1 MTNTIIEKAPAKIN
15 LGLFILNK
23 RSDGYHNVCSL
34 FYPLINFYDTIE
46 ISLSSTPS
54 LYVPNYPELENESN
68 LVWKAYNLLKQD
80 FDLPSISIILNKN
93 IPYQAGLGGG
103 SSDAIATIKAIN
115 KLFDLE
121 LTKEKLLNYANSLGS
136 DCAFFIDCKPS
147 IVKGRGDIIN
157 FIDLSLQDY
166 LIVVFLPIF
175 KGKLIHVSTA
185 EAYNMINTNQDRED
199 MESIINNHP
208 IDEWANYLK
217 NDFLDIFIQKYP
229 FVNEFINTLYD
240 NGALYVN
247 LSGSGSAIFAIY
259 DKKSERPIGSPTISK
274 FSKIIYQGDL

>member
-23 RSDGYHNVCSL
+23 RSDGYHNIYSV

-46 ISLSSTPS
+46 ISLSSPS
-54 LYVPNYPELENESN
+54 LYVPNHPELENESN

-121 LTKEKLLNYANSLGS
+121 LTKDKLLHYANSLGS

-185 EAYNMINTNQDRED
+185 EAYNLINTNQDRED

>member
-15 LGLFILNK
+15 LGLFILNT
-23 RSDGYHNVCSL
+23 RSDGYHNIYSV
-34 FYPLINFYDTIE
+34 FYPLINFYDTIV
-46 ISLSSTPS
+46 ISLSSPS
-54 LYVPNYPELENESN
+54 LYVPNHPELENESN

-185 EAYNMINTNQDRED
+185 EAYNLINTNQDRED

-247 LSGSGSAIFAIY
+247 MSGSGSAIFAIY

>member
-23 RSDGYHNVCSL
+23 RSDGYHNIYSV

-46 ISLSSTPS
+46 ISLSSPS
-54 LYVPNYPELENESN
+54 LYVPNHPELENESN
-68 LVWKAYNLLKQD
+68 LVWEAYNLLKQD

>member
-23 RSDGYHNVCSL
+23 RSDGYHNIYSV

-46 ISLSSTPS
+46 ISLSSPS
-54 LYVPNYPELENESN
+54 LYVPNHPELENESN
-68 LVWKAYNLLKQD
+68 LVWEAYNLLKQD

-185 EAYNMINTNQDRED
+185 EAYNLINTNQDRED

>member
-15 LGLFILNK
+15 LGLFILKK
-23 RSDGYHNVCSL
+23 RTDGYHDICSL

-68 LVWKAYNLLKQD
+68 LVWKAYDLLKQD

-103 SSDAIATIKAIN
+103 SSDAIATIKALN
-115 KLFDLE
+115 KLFDLG
-121 LTKEKLLNYANSLGS
+121 LDKNKILRYANALGS

-147 IVKGRGDIIN
+147 IVKGRGDIISS
-157 FIDLSLQDY
+157 FDLSLNDY
-166 LIVVFLPIF
+166 FVTIFLPIHY
-175 KGKLIHVSTA
+175 GKPIFISTA
-185 EAYNMINTNQDRED
+185 EAYQLVIANENRED
-199 MESIINNHP
+199 IVSIINNHT
-208 IDEWANYLK
+208 IDEWATFLK
-217 NDFLDIFIQKYP
+217 NDFLEIFIQKYP
-229 FVNEFINTLYD
+229 FVAELINALYD
-240 NGALYVN
+240 NGALYVS

-259 DKKSERPIGSPTISK
+259 DKKSERPMWPPTISK

>member
-46 ISLSSTPS
+46 ISLSSPS
-54 LYVPNYPELENESN
+54 LYVPNHPELENESN

-185 EAYNMINTNQDRED
+185 EAYNLINTNQDRED

>member
-23 RSDGYHNVCSL
+23 RSDGYHNIYSV
-34 FYPLINFYDTIE
+34 FYPLINFYDTIK

-54 LYVPNYPELENESN
+54 LYVPNNPELENESN
-68 LVWKAYNLLKQD
+68 LVWEAYNLLKQD

-121 LTKEKLLNYANSLGS
+121 LTKDKLLHYANSLGS

-185 EAYNMINTNQDRED
+185 EAYNLINTNQDRED

>member
-46 ISLSSTPS
+46 ISLSSPS
-54 LYVPNYPELENESN
+54 LYVPNHPELENESN

-185 EAYNMINTNQDRED
+185 EAYNLINTNQDRED

-247 LSGSGSAIFAIY
+247 MSGSGSAIFAIY

>member
-23 RSDGYHNVCSL
+23 RSDGYHNIYSV

-46 ISLSSTPS
+46 ISLSSPS
-54 LYVPNYPELENESN
+54 LYVPNHPELENESN

-121 LTKEKLLNYANSLGS
+121 LTKEKLLHYANSLGS

-185 EAYNMINTNQDRED
+185 EAYNLINTNQDRED

-247 LSGSGSAIFAIY
+247 MSGSGSAIFAIY

>member
-46 ISLSSTPS
+46 ISLSSPS
-54 LYVPNYPELENESN
+54 LYVPNHPELENESN

-121 LTKEKLLNYANSLGS
+121 LTKDKLLHYANSLGS

-185 EAYNMINTNQDRED
+185 EAYNLINTNQDRED
-199 MESIINNHP
+199 MESIINKHP

-247 LSGSGSAIFAIY
+247 MSGSGSAIFAIY

>member
-23 RSDGYHNVCSL
+23 RSDGYHNIYSV

-46 ISLSSTPS
+46 ISLSSPS
-54 LYVPNYPELENESN
+54 LYVPNHPELENESN

-185 EAYNMINTNQDRED
+185 EAYNLINTNQDRED

-259 DKKSERPIGSPTISK
+259 DKKSERPIWSPTISK

>member
-23 RSDGYHNVCSL
+23 RSDGYHNIYSV

-46 ISLSSTPS
+46 ISLSSPS
-54 LYVPNYPELENESN
+54 LYVPNHPELENESN

-121 LTKEKLLNYANSLGS
+121 LTKDKLLHYANSLGS

-175 KGKLIHVSTA
+175 KSKLIHVSTA
-185 EAYNMINTNQDRED
+185 EAYNLINTNQDRED

>member
-23 RSDGYHNVCSL
+23 RSDGYHNIYSV

-46 ISLSSTPS
+46 ISLSSPS
-54 LYVPNYPELENESN
+54 LYVPNHPELENESN
-68 LVWKAYNLLKQD
+68 LVWEAYNLLKQD

-147 IVKGRGDIIN
+147 
-157 FIDLSLQDY
+157 
-166 LIVVFLPIF
+166 VV
-175 KGKLIHVSTA
+175 
-185 EAYNMINTNQDRED
+185 
-199 MESIINNHP
+199 
-208 IDEWANYLK
+208 
-217 NDFLDIFIQKYP
+217 
-229 FVNEFINTLYD
+229 
-240 NGALYVN
+240 
-247 LSGSGSAIFAIY
+247 
-259 DKKSERPIGSPTISK
+259 
-274 FSKIIYQGDL
+274 

>member
-46 ISLSSTPS
+46 ISLSSPS
-54 LYVPNYPELENESN
+54 LYVPNHPELENESN

-121 LTKEKLLNYANSLGS
+121 LTKDKLLHYANSLGS

-185 EAYNMINTNQDRED
+185 EAYNLINTNQDRED

-247 LSGSGSAIFAIY
+247 MSGSGSAIFAIY

>member
-23 RSDGYHNVCSL
+23 RSDGYHNIYSV

-46 ISLSSTPS
+46 ISLSSPS
-54 LYVPNYPELENESN
+54 LYVPNHPELENESN

-185 EAYNMINTNQDRED
+185 EAYNLINTNQDRED

-208 IDEWANYLK
+208 IDEWEKYLK

>member
-23 RSDGYHNVCSL
+23 RSDGYHNIYSV
-34 FYPLINFYDTIE
+34 FYPLINFYDTIK

-54 LYVPNYPELENESN
+54 LYVPNHPELENESN

-185 EAYNMINTNQDRED
+185 EAYNLINTNQDRED

>member
-1 MTNTIIEKAPAKIN
+1 MINTIIEKAPAKIN

-23 RSDGYHNVCSL
+23 RSDGYHNICSL
-34 FYPLINFYDTIE
+34 FYPLINFYDTIK

-54 LYVPNYPELENESN
+54 LYVPNHPELENESN

-121 LTKEKLLNYANSLGS
+121 LTKEKFLNYANSLGS

-147 IVKGRGDIIN
+147 IVKGRGNIIN
-157 FIDLSLQDY
+157 FIDLSLQNY

-185 EAYNMINTNQDRED
+185 EAYNLINTNQDRED
-199 MESIINNHP
+199 IESIINNHP
-208 IDEWANYLK
+208 IYEWAKYLK

>member
-15 LGLFILNK
+15 LGLFILNT
-23 RSDGYHNVCSL
+23 RSDGYHNIYSV

-46 ISLSSTPS
+46 ISLSSPS
-54 LYVPNYPELENESN
+54 LYVPNHPELENESN

-185 EAYNMINTNQDRED
+185 EAYNLINTNQDRED

-247 LSGSGSAIFAIY
+247 MSGSGSAIFAIY

>member
-23 RSDGYHNVCSL
+23 RSDGYHNIYSV

-46 ISLSSTPS
+46 ISLSSQS
-54 LYVPNYPELENESN
+54 LYVPNHPELENESN

>member
-23 RSDGYHNVCSL
+23 RSDGYHNIYSV

-46 ISLSSTPS
+46 ISLSSPS
-54 LYVPNYPELENESN
+54 LYVPNHPELENESN

-121 LTKEKLLNYANSLGS
+121 LTKEKLLHYANSLGS

-185 EAYNMINTNQDRED
+185 EAYNLINTNQDRED

>member
-46 ISLSSTPS
+46 ISLSSPS
-54 LYVPNYPELENESN
+54 LYVPNHPELENESN

-80 FDLPSISIILNKN
+80 FDIPSISIILNKN

-121 LTKEKLLNYANSLGS
+121 LTKDKLLHYANSLGS

-185 EAYNMINTNQDRED
+185 EAYNLINTNQDRED

>member
-23 RSDGYHNVCSL
+23 RSDGYHNIYSV

-46 ISLSSTPS
+46 ISLSSPS
-54 LYVPNYPELENESN
+54 LYVPNHPELENESN

-185 EAYNMINTNQDRED
+185 EAYNLINTNQDRED

>member
-34 FYPLINFYDTIE
+34 FYPLINFYDTIK

-54 LYVPNYPELENESN
+54 LYVPNHPELENESN

-121 LTKEKLLNYANSLGS
+121 LTKDKLLHYANSLGS

-185 EAYNMINTNQDRED
+185 EAYNLINTNQDRED

-208 IDEWANYLK
+208 IDEWEKYLK

-247 LSGSGSAIFAIY
+247 MSGSGSAIFAIY

>member
-23 RSDGYHNVCSL
+23 RSDGYHNIYSV

-46 ISLSSTPS
+46 ISLSSPS
-54 LYVPNYPELENESN
+54 LYVPNHPELENESN

-185 EAYNMINTNQDRED
+185 EAYNLINTNQDRED

-247 LSGSGSAIFAIY
+247 MSGSGSAIFAIY

>member
-23 RSDGYHNVCSL
+23 RSDGYHNIYSV

-46 ISLSSTPS
+46 ISLSSPS
-54 LYVPNYPELENESN
+54 LYVPNHPELENESN
-68 LVWKAYNLLKQD
+68 LVWEAYNLLKQD

-121 LTKEKLLNYANSLGS
+121 LTKDKLLHYANSLGS

-185 EAYNMINTNQDRED
+185 EAYNLINTNQDRED

>member
-46 ISLSSTPS
+46 ISLSSPS
-54 LYVPNYPELENESN
+54 LYVPNHPELENESN

-121 LTKEKLLNYANSLGS
+121 LTKDKLLHYANSLGS

-185 EAYNMINTNQDRED
+185 EAYNLINTNQDRED

-208 IDEWANYLK
+208 IDEWEKYLK

>member
-23 RSDGYHNVCSL
+23 RSDGYHNIYSV

-46 ISLSSTPS
+46 ISLSSPS
-54 LYVPNYPELENESN
+54 LYVPNHPELENESN

-121 LTKEKLLNYANSLGS
+121 LTKDKLLHYANSLGS

-185 EAYNMINTNQDRED
+185 EAYNLINTNQDRED

-274 FSKIIYQGDL
+274 FCKIIYQGDL

>member
-23 RSDGYHNVCSL
+23 RSDGYHNIYSV

-46 ISLSSTPS
+46 ISLSSPS
-54 LYVPNYPELENESN
+54 LYVPNHPELENESN

-121 LTKEKLLNYANSLGS
+121 LTKDKLLHYANSLGS

-185 EAYNMINTNQDRED
+185 EAYNLINTNQDRED

-247 LSGSGSAIFAIY
+247 MSGSGSAIFAIY

>member
-23 RSDGYHNVCSL
+23 RSDGYHNIYSV

-46 ISLSSTPS
+46 ISLSSPS
-54 LYVPNYPELENESN
+54 LYVPNHPELENESN
-68 LVWKAYNLLKQD
+68 LVWEAYNLLKQD

-185 EAYNMINTNQDRED
+185 EAYNLINTNQDRED

-274 FSKIIYQGDL
+274 FCKIIYQGDL

>member
-23 RSDGYHNVCSL
+23 RSDGYHNIYSV

-46 ISLSSTPS
+46 ISLSSPS
-54 LYVPNYPELENESN
+54 LYVPNHPELENESN

>member
-1 MTNTIIEKAPAKIN
+1 MNKIIIEKAPAKIN

-23 RSDGYHNVCSL
+23 RLDSYHDLCSL
-34 FYPLINFYDTIE
+34 FYPLMDFYDTIE

-54 LYVPNYPELENESN
+54 LSVPKHPELENESN
-68 LVWKAYNLLKQD
+68 LVWKAYDLLKQD
-80 FDLPSISIILNKN
+80 FDIPPISIILNKI

-103 SSDAIATIKAIN
+103 SSDAMATIKALN

-121 LTKEKLLNYANSLGS
+121 LDKNKILQYANALGS

-157 FIDLSLQDY
+157 FIDLSLHEY
-166 LIVVFLPIF
+166 CIAVFLPIYN
-175 KGKLIHVSTA
+175 GKHIHVSTA
-185 EAYNMINTNQDRED
+185 EAYNLVNVNDSRED
-199 MESIINNHP
+199 ISSIVKNHTIN
-208 IDEWANYLK
+208 EWRELLT
-217 NDFLDIFIQKYP
+217 NDFLEIFIKKYP
-229 FVNEFINTLYD
+229 FVNELINELYD

-259 DKKSERPIGSPTISK
+259 DKKSERPLWSPTISE